1 MAHFAELDDSN
12 LVVRVIVV
20 GNDDCLDQ
28 NGVESEAVGV
38 AFCENLLG
46 GTWVQT
52 SYNSTFRKNYAGIGF
67 TYDVQRN
74 AFIPP
79 KPPGDEWVLDEET
92 CLWFDPEML
101 EVNATIGVSR
111 V

>member
-1 MAHFAELDDSN
+1 MAHFAELDESN

-46 GTWVQT
+46 GTWVHT
-52 SYNSTFRKNYAGIGF
+52 SYNSTFLKNYAGIGF

-79 KPPGDEWVLDEET
+79 KPPGDKWVLDEET
-92 CLWFDPEML
+92 CLWFDPEVL
-101 EVNATIGVSR
+101 KVNATIGVSR